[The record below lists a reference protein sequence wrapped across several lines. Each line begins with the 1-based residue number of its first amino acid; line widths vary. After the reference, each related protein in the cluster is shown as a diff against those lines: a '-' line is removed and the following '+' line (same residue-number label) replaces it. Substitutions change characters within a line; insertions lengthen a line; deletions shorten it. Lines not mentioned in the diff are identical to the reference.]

1 MGSSESIE
9 LSLIGPIDTL
19 SLETRER
26 VGIDKEAIL
35 SPGERVKLV
44 RQKYGV
50 RVLRSWYIKMQL
62 NNSRLLSN

>member
-35 SPGERVKLV
+35 SPGERE
-44 RQKYGV
+44 
-50 RVLRSWYIKMQL
+50 S
-62 NNSRLLSN
+62 S